1 MDDLVDGIFLM
12 MKKENLPGPVNL
24 GNPSEI
30 SINNL
35 AKEIIDLIGSK
46 SKIINQKLPTDD
58 PKQRCPNI
66 DIAKKELGWEP
77 SYGRKAGLRKTIEFF
92 DTLLKRDKL

>member
-1 MDDLVDGIFLM
+1 M
-12 MKKENLPGPVNL
+12 PGPVNL

-35 AKEIIDLIGSK
+35 AEEIIDLVGSK

-66 DIAKKELGWEP
+66 DIAKKSLVGNHHMEE
-77 SYGRKAGLRKTIEFF
+77 RRV
-92 DTLLKRDKL
+92 

>member
-1 MDDLVDGIFLM
+1 MVMDLKQGLFCYVDDLVNGIFLM
-12 MKKENLPGPVNL
+12 MKKEDLPGPINL

-35 AKEIIDLIGSK
+35 AKEIINLTGSK
-46 SKIINQKLPTDD
+46 SKIINKKLPIDD

-66 DIAKKELGWEP
+66 EIASKELGWKP
-77 SYGRKAGLRKTIEFF
+77 SYERGWPKENY
-92 DTLLKRDKL
+92 